1 MAKASFE
8 LVGLSSFVRDI
19 QALTPEIRDRVAP
32 VVERTAR
39 QIERDAQARAP
50 RDRGDLARAIQAR
63 GRDLSWRVGVVDQD
77 LPARGGRNAAHRNP
91 SVYAVWYEYGFV
103 TRRILAH
110 PFMGPARDAAEVTYE
125 SELARAVDGALT

>member
-32 VVERTAR
+32 VVKRTAR

-77 LPARGGRNAAHRNP
+77 LPARGGRNTAHRNP